1 MHYLYES
8 TIGQKSH
15 HNKINCLLWVYFFK
29 SWPSFFIIAV
39 LILYY
44 IIKFVTD
51 SHIYFTHIFEKK
63 LIHQ

>member
-15 HNKINCLLWVYFFK
+15 HNKINCLLWVYFF
-29 SWPSFFIIAV
+29 IIAV

-51 SHIYFTHIFEKK
+51 SHIYFT
-63 LIHQ
+63 